1 MLQMDLS
8 KCFASC
14 YLQNFPKNGT
24 SIIQKRWRRTL
35 VSRRGHLQDREE
47 TGPALLPC
55 LLSLFLAGFAAA
67 APQLKH
73 KLTIHFKAVTIR
85 EYFKSTNDFWDK
97 DLWWI
102 SCVVRSLPGHNQ
114 AALKGMIS
122 QPVGSI

>member
-1 MLQMDLS
+1 MFCILLS
-8 KCFASC
+8 PKLPQKWYIYNPEKMEKNTCFQTRPLARQGGNWSGFAA
-14 YLQNFPKNGT
+14 L
-24 SIIQKRWRRTL
+24 
-35 VSRRGHLQDREE
+35 
-47 TGPALLPC
+47 PA
-55 LLSLFLAGFAAA
+55 LSLFLAGFAAA

-73 KLTIHFKAVTIR
+73 KLTIHFKAITIR

-114 AALKGMIS
+114 AALRGMIS